1 MFTPTPISIET
12 MEENGRRAKSH
23 DQHLTRSAPRKSRTK
38 FGILAGAAALAL
50 TMSACSNTTDSAS
63 GTDGQP
69 ANTATTQPGELQT
82 GATSEDETQSVVAS
96 RPTTSLVDVPLEE
109 EETALELED
118 LPEIAEPQLTERE
131 DVVADVAPEVEK
143 LAPEQEPLE
152 ALNEV
157 AKRTATTAPPADAK
171 RDGYT
176 RNDAGQLMIL
186 DNDAALACAD
196 VEIGLTALDAGDIAA
211 ANAHISSASTR
222 AGSSQNNSI
231 ASWSD
236 SLSTASGLKE
246 DSVSVLVGFI
256 AVCAEGGYEI

>member
-1 MFTPTPISIET
+1 MFTSTPISIET
-12 MEENGRRAKSH
+12 MEENGRRAKNH
-23 DQHLTRSAPRKSRTK
+23 HQLLTRSAPRKTRTK

-50 TMSACSNTTDSAS
+50 TVSACSGTTDSSS
-63 GTDGQP
+63 GAVGQST
-69 ANTATTQPGELQT
+69 NTATTQPGEGQI
-82 GATSEDETQSVVAS
+82 GEASDDGTQSAVSS

-109 EETALELED
+109 EETALELDE

-131 DVVADVAPEVEK
+131 DAVAEVAPEVEK
-143 LAPEQEPLE
+143 LAAEQEPLE

-157 AKRTATTAPPADAK
+157 AKQTATTAPPADAK

-186 DNDAALACAD
+186 DNEAALACAD
-196 VEIGLTALDAGDIAA
+196 VEIGLTALDAGDVAA
-211 ANAHISSASTR
+211 ANTHVSSASTR
-222 AGSSQNNSI
+222 AGSSQNSSI
-231 ASWSD
+231 ASWSE
-236 SLSTASGLKE
+236 SLSTAADLQE